1 MNIEQSKTIVKR
13 NKSENKIRELKYT
26 KTIFGNNNINNINS
40 NIINNNLNQ
49 NNLISN
55 EPLFSLKETFICTFC
70 GGKSCKHEDFKKHK
84 NPAIYGLNSD
94 KIDDNIYASQR
105 PANSLIK
112 EYNLISK
119 FKELN
124 IGFIVNLQLPGEHPY
139 CGPIDKLDESGFSY
153 SPSLFESEGIHVGLY
168 GWKDMNIPNS
178 LNHMLE
184 IVKSMY
190 YYIHYLKKKV
200 LVHCHAG
207 YGRTGIVIACF
218 KIFDESISAEV
229 AKKEIRKIRP
239 KCIQNKDQ
247 LLYCINFQE
256 YIKRLKANFFL
267 KEKRNIETFIKYQ
280 NDLNVGKYN
289 FNHFSYNKS
298 VPLFL
303 IYIFDSIIDIKNKNN
318 LDDYSLYKCLN
329 RSYIM
334 QDGDELIDIIEK
346 NINKYNWDIL
356 YSCEEPIILGELLY
370 MWLQN
375 SIEYV
380 IDPKNISEIN
390 EDFSDFGKILKTCE
404 YQTIL
409 LIIKFLSLIKNDSE
423 EEEETL
429 TEKNNFIKILSNHL
443 LGYSLDEK
451 ELKNNEIENIDK
463 LIKLINFIED
473 KQKNENIDLEY
484 KEEDKEKILS
494 DVYEQL
500 KNYFENKTHYN
511 DNKKPNLLQMD
522 SNNLL
527 MSINNIINKK
537 DKKFEKIS
545 NEDLNNN
552 NKKQETEGSIK
563 GSINIVKKPIRPPRL
578 GITKSYNFNINNMKL
593 SKSYLSIKENKNSF
607 QNSYKA
613 INEIEEEKDIPWIR
627 EEDC

>member
-1 MNIEQSKTIVKR
+1 MNELSKTIKER
-13 NKSENKIRELKYT
+13 NRSESPKKALKYN
-26 KTIFGNNNINNINS
+26 KTINIRNNINVNH
-40 NIINNNLNQ
+40 
-49 NNLISN
+49 LISN
-55 EPLFSLKETFICTFC
+55 EPLFSLKETFICVFC
-70 GGKSCKHEDFKKHK
+70 GGKNCKHENYRLHK
-84 NPAIYGLNSD
+84 NPAIEGLNSD

-112 EYNLISK
+112 EFNLISK

-207 YGRTGIVIACF
+207 YGRTGITIACY
-218 KIFDESISAEV
+218 KIFDECISAQV
-229 AKKEIRKIRP
+229 AKTEIRKIRP
-239 KCIQNKDQ
+239 KCIQSKEQ

-256 YIKRLKANFFL
+256 FIRRLKGNFYL
-267 KEKRNIETFIKYQ
+267 KEKRNIENYIKYQ

>member
-1 MNIEQSKTIVKR
+1 MNIGQSRTFVIR
-13 NKSENKIRELKYT
+13 NKSKDLKLG
-26 KTIFGNNNINNINS
+26 KTS
-40 NIINNNLNQ
+40 YINNNNVNTINNQ

-55 EPLFSLKETFICTFC
+55 EPLYSLKETFICVFC
-70 GGKSCKHEDFKKHK
+70 GGKNCKHEDFRLHK

-168 GWKDMNIPNS
+168 GWKDMNVPNS

-190 YYIHYLKKKV
+190 YQIHYLKKKV

-256 YIKRLKANFFL
+256 FIKRLKGNFFL
-267 KEKRNIETFIKYQ
+267 KEKRTIENFLKYQ
-280 NDLNVGKYN
+280 NDLNVGKFN
-289 FNHFSYNKS
+289 FNHFSYNKF

-303 IYIFDSIIDIKNKNN
+303 IYIFDSIIDIKKKNDI
-318 LDDYSLYKCLN
+318 DDYSLYKCLN
-329 RSYIM
+329 RSLNI
-334 QDGDELIDIIEK
+334 QENGNELIDIISK

-356 YSCEEPIILGELLY
+356 YTCEEPIILCELLY
-370 MWLQN
+370 IWLQK
-375 SIEYV
+375 SIQYV
-380 IDPKNISEIN
+380 IDPNNILKID
-390 EDFSDFGKILKTCE
+390 EDLSNYDTILKTCE

-409 LIIKFLSLIKNDSE
+409 LIHKFLSLIQNTSE
-423 EEEETL
+423 KETQI
-429 TEKNNFIKILSNHL
+429 EKNNFLKILSKYL
-443 LGYSLDEK
+443 LGY
-451 ELKNNEIENIDK
+451 
-463 LIKLINFIED
+463 
-473 KQKNENIDLEY
+473 
-484 KEEDKEKILS
+484 
-494 DVYEQL
+494 
-500 KNYFENKTHYN
+500 H
-511 DNKKPNLLQMD
+511 
-522 SNNLL
+522 
-527 MSINNIINKK
+527 
-537 DKKFEKIS
+537 
-545 NEDLNNN
+545 
-552 NKKQETEGSIK
+552 
-563 GSINIVKKPIRPPRL
+563 
-578 GITKSYNFNINNMKL
+578 
-593 SKSYLSIKENKNSF
+593 
-607 QNSYKA
+607 
-613 INEIEEEKDIPWIR
+613 
-627 EEDC
+627 